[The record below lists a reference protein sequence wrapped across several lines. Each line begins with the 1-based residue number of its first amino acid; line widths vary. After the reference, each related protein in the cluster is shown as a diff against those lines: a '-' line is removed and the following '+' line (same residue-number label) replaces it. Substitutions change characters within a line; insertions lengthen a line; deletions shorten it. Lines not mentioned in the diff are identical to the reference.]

1 MSNYFDRLFL
11 FVYEISR
18 EPLGFASNS
27 HGRHVLSL
35 AQTSLKVKVN
45 FGGLCAVYV
54 WKNIVALVK
63 KNCFFSCTVC

>member
-1 MSNYFDRLFL
+1 MSNYFNHLFL

-54 WKNIVALVK
+54 WKT
-63 KNCFFSCTVC
+63 F